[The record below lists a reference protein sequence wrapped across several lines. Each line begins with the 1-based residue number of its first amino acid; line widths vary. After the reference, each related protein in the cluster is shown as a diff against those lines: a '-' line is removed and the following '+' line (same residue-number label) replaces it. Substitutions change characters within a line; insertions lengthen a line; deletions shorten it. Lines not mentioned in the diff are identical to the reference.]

1 MNSIMPPRE
10 DEQVKTAVRNVLLGS
25 APERESELAS
35 LWSLLEPRFQ
45 LTADTHDGARLVME
59 AGMYRF
65 VRFNHRVVRAFWI
78 AGFAAWEAYRVVAE
92 TPELEPLD
100 LKRLAELIDAFER
113 VLESDAP
120 ELEALPKDVPEPGH
134 YEGNPHLRAP
144 GELATLGVGWALL
157 HEVRHLKHQ
166 QDGDAADPYEE
177 DPTQRRN
184 EEMSCD
190 AFATKFLL
198 DQLDAYAQREKAS
211 PNLVRR
217 KRELGIYFA
226 LFAMTLMAR
235 DKWSASQTHPSIQA
249 RIDAVRALMG
259 SQRDEVAEAIA
270 SVAFAT
276 LHTLMPGSPG
286 IFPSPDDASSFT
298 HKKDFAGESILKD
311 MPCVLEWL
319 KEKGLSALNSRYS
332 RYEKDVDQF
341 FSCGDPISADGR
353 AKFDK
358 LTNSYI
364 ECLNIV
370 LIHRAFRDEGSQG
383 FVDRLSKVADG
394 QDHPDASSAGSS
406 RDFLFELLI
415 SARMALSGYKIN
427 FNEITDVVAENDEFL
442 VFGECKRLSSEK
454 KFEENFKKA
463 GKQIAAQAKA
473 IPQRVYGLVFLDVSS
488 CLDGIPKMELPNV
501 EAAQRVIHESLEAF
515 VARNASK
522 IEQLAERFSESSL
535 GVCLIGQAPI
545 WTRDGTLYM
554 AARTRVVAPRSLSE
568 EDFNS
573 LKKILGGF
581 SSSMLTLV

>member
-1 MNSIMPPRE
+1 MNSTMPPRE

-45 LTADTHDGARLVME
+45 LTADTYDGARLVME

-92 TPELEPLD
+92 TPEFEPLD

-134 YEGNPHLRAP
+134 YDGNPQLRAP

-166 QDGDAADPYEE
+166 QEGDSADPYEE

-198 DQLDAYAQREKAS
+198 DQLDAYAQRENVS
-211 PNLVRR
+211 SNLVRR

-226 LFAMTLMAR
+226 LFAMTLLAR
-235 DKWSASQTHPSIQA
+235 DKWGASQTHPSIQA
-249 RIDAVRALMG
+249 RIDAIRALMG

-270 SVAFAT
+270 SVAFAM

-286 IFPSPDDASSFT
+286 IFPSPDDARSST
-298 HKKDFAGESILKD
+298 HKKDFSGESILKE

-332 RYEKDVDQF
+332 RYEKDVDNF
-341 FSCGDPISADGR
+341 FSCDDPTSADGR
-353 AKFDK
+353 VKFDK
-358 LTNSYI
+358 LTNSYT

-370 LIHRAFRDEGSQG
+370 LIHRAFRDEASQG

-415 SARMALSGYKIN
+415 AARMSLSGYKID
-427 FNEITDVVAENDEFL
+427 FNKITDVVAENNEFL
-442 VFGECKRLSSEK
+442 VFSECKRLSSEK

-463 GKQIAAQAKA
+463 GKQITAQASA
-473 IPQRVYGLVFLDVSS
+473 ISQRVYGLVFLDVSS

-501 EAAQRVIHESLEAF
+501 EAAQRAIHESLEAF
-515 VARNASK
+515 VVRNASK
-522 IEQLAERFSESSL
+522 IEQLAERFAESSL
-535 GVCLIGQAPI
+535 GVCLMGQAPI
-545 WTRDGTLYM
+545 WTQDGTLYM
-554 AARTRVVAPRSLSE
+554 AARTRVVAPKSLSD

-581 SSSMLTLV
+581 SSSMLCLV